1 MLVVPLNFDSF
12 EVMQILF
19 KLDTE
24 EERGGQYQWDV
35 LIRSGKLQDIEVKK
49 AWKGDLVSF

>member
-35 LIRSGKLQDIEVKK
+35 PIRSGKLQDIEVKK
-49 AWKGDLVSF
+49 AWKSDLVSF